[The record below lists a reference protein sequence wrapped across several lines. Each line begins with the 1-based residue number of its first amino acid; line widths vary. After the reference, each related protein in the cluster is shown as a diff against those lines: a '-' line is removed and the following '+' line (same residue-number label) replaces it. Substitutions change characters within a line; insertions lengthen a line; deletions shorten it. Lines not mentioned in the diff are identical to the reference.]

1 VPVGTRL
8 AIYRLPALYRAKLTA
23 YESPQHY
30 PSGSTGDASIMKF
43 PILGVSLVAALVA
56 APALAQQKQVNVY
69 NWSDYIAE
77 DAVANF
83 AKATGIKVNY
93 SVYDANETLDAKL
106 RAGKSGYDVV
116 APSASPF
123 LVRQI
128 PAGLYQKLDKSKLAN
143 YGNLDPAIMKQL
155 AKYDPGNEYSVPW
168 MWGTTGIGY
177 NVDKVKKALPDAPV
191 DSLRMIFDPA
201 VASKL
206 KDCGIMVLD
215 SPTDMIP
222 AALKY
227 LKLDPD
233 SKDPADLEKAAAL
246 FKTIR
251 PYIRKFHSSEYIN
264 ALAQGNICVAFGFSG
279 DIIQAASRAAKS
291 KNKVNIEYAIPKE
304 GALLWIDVLAIPA
317 GAPNLENAYKWIDY
331 LLDPK
336 VAAASSNFVGYA
348 NGNAKSVEFLDK
360 AVKDDETIYPP
371 PAVMATL
378 YTISAAD
385 QKYNQLRTRTWTTI
399 KTGK

>member
-1 VPVGTRL
+1 MNRRIGS
-8 AIYRLPALYRAKLTA
+8 RARRSQVFYDHREAT
-23 YESPQHY
+23 
-30 PSGSTGDASIMKF
+30 TMKF
-43 PILGVSLVAALVA
+43 PILGLGIAAALFA
-56 APALAQQKQVNVY
+56 APAVAQQKQVNVY

-83 AKATGIKVNY
+83 TKATGVKVNY

-116 APSASPF
+116 VPSASPF

-128 PAGLYQKLDKSKLAN
+128 PAGIYQKLDKSKLAN

-155 AKYDPGNEYSVPW
+155 IKYDPGNEYSVPW

-279 DIIQAASRAAKS
+279 DILQAAARAAKS

-304 GALLWIDVLAIPA
+304 GALLWIDVMAIPV

-348 NGNAKSVEFLDK
+348 NGNAKSKEFLDK
-360 AVKDDETIYPP
+360 EVAQNENIYPS
-371 PAVMATL
+371 AQVMANL

-385 QKYNQLRTRTWTTI
+385 RKYEQTRTRTWTSI